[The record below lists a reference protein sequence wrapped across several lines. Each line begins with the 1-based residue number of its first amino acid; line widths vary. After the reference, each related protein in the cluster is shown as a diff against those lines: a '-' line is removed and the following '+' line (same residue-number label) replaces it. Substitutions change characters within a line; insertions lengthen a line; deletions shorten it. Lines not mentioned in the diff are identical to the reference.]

1 MKPSLAALGAGVIIL
16 GFLALSR
23 VAWIGWPEVIVGLAA
38 LVASAANRSKYQPYA
53 GIVLGVATLC
63 LWMIALA
70 AGVVPWLTWLTF
82 VFGIAFVLSSPE
94 VTRPTLPPGS
104 PGPGSGLGPP

>member
-23 VAWIGWPEVIVGLAA
+23 VAWIGWPEVVVGLAA
-38 LVASAANRSKYQPYA
+38 LVASAANHSKYQPYA
-53 GIVLGVATLC
+53 GIVLGSR
-63 LWMIALA
+63 
-70 AGVVPWLTWLTF
+70 VVPLDGRARSGCSPLAHLAHV

-94 VTRPTLPPGS
+94 VTRPTLPPSS
-104 PGPGSGLGPP
+104 PGPGSGLRPP